1 MQINVS
7 LKKKTYVT
15 KKWQTTVNKHD
26 KRARTPQDLYINSC
40 KRTTAF
46 VLNQFKSVLNQFKS
60 RSKFAESYK
69 VLPTKLKATPP
80 LSLLLTRYTR
90 RQQSDL

>member
-40 KRTTAF
+40 KRTTCS
-46 VLNQFKSVLNQFKS
+46 VIQSGTQLNWTLSYFTQTGVAYDENTCTEA
-60 RSKFAESYK
+60 KF
-69 VLPTKLKATPP
+69 
-80 LSLLLTRYTR
+80 
-90 RQQSDL
+90 QQT